1 MDDKKEGFQFA
12 RVASILLLFACLGLV
27 GGGLVR
33 IFKDGAG
40 NLIGW
45 AMLGGGFLVTF
56 ATVNQ
61 WGRILPGVFGLA
73 GINALVTLWSGHQ
86 INRPDMPVPRA
97 VAVVLA
103 VVFFSAAFLSGS
115 IAVREFNVAHKLLL
129 FAVFVLLLIAMIAN
143 QFAIPGAIGAV
154 ACLFVLW
161 RLPAP
166 NHRYR
171 PQSHP

>member
-1 MDDKKEGFQFA
+1 
-12 RVASILLLFACLGLV
+12 LV

-33 IFKDGAG
+33 IFRDGAG

-97 VAVVLA
+97 VAIVLV

-115 IAVREFNVAHKLLL
+115 IASREFNVAHKLLL
-129 FAVFVLLLIAMIAN
+129 FAVFVLLLTAMIAN

-154 ACLFVLW
+154 AFLFILW
-161 RLPAP
+161 RLLGR
-166 NHRYR
+166 NHRYE